1 MATVQSTHQFAEA
14 MTSQIQGLSSHDCE
28 LVIRQGPE
36 NARVAIGKE
45 KDRKPVDPP
54 PIIQLKISS
63 QVDVAQNYLQ
73 SPYFFMSCSL
83 LPESDLAQLPTATG
97 SLGSTLAGTLVSSLH
112 RLKDTDNYD
121 GAFFV
126 FGDLS
131 VKHEGR
137 FRLQFTLYE
146 MRQHECAYIK
156 SITSDPFPVHSTKN
170 FQGMSESTFLTRSFS
185 DQGVRL
191 RLRKE
196 PRTLLRKRGPAHD
209 DYEPRHYRQGN
220 RQQSTGGDRHSQAPA
235 ESQEPPRRDHNDQ
248 GDYTEAQ
255 SSWGQRP
262 TPTRHYSQHSATS
275 FPDST
280 AGSYDDYQTLK
291 RPRTGSEQSQS
302 SSAFGAQVHPSPL
315 NTTAFV
321 SRPFPESQQP
331 GFNQYTSAQPPA
343 YGSYTYTQSPQSA
356 TSSRPSYFP
365 DRVGPQAGSTG
376 TSSPF
381 DSSLARSPLDGQFP
395 PQQQA
400 LRYNTQLPFEIAQ
413 PMSLAPRLDSIQQIS
428 LGPMPSGYPATNY
441 GMPPPIARMSNNPV
455 YPSFSAAPVIG
466 RRESYQAYSSS
477 GPNPNM
483 SAGNNIG
490 SGLYSQ
496 G

>member
-1 MATVQSTHQFAEA
+1 MSTVQSSHQFAEA
-14 MTSQIQGLSSHDCE
+14 MTSQIQGLSSHHCE
-28 LVIRQGPE
+28 LIVRQGPE

-54 PIIQLKISS
+54 PIIQLKISP
-63 QVDVAQNYLQ
+63 QVDAAQNFLQ

-83 LPESDLAQLPTATG
+83 LPESDHAQLPTAAG

-146 MRQHECAYIK
+146 MRGDACSYIK
-156 SITSDPFPVHSTKN
+156 SVTSQSFPVHSTKN
-170 FQGMSESTFLTRSFS
+170 FPGMSESTFLTRSFS

-220 RQQSTGGDRHSQAPA
+220 RQQSTGGDRQSQAPS
-235 ESQEPPRRDHNDQ
+235 ESQEPARRDHNDQ

-255 SSWGQRP
+255 TSWSHRP
-262 TPTRHYSQHSATS
+262 NPPSRHYSQHSTTS
-275 FPDST
+275 FTDASSH
-280 AGSYDDYQTLK
+280 SYDDYQISK
-291 RPRTGSEQSQS
+291 RPRTGSDQSQS
-302 SSAFGAQVHPSPL
+302 SSAFGVQVHPSTL
-315 NTTAFV
+315 DTTLV
-321 SRPFPESQQP
+321 SRPFADSQQA
-331 GFNQYTSAQPPA
+331 GFNQYAAAQPPA
-343 YGSYTYTQSPQSA
+343 YGTYNYTQSPQSA
-356 TSSRPSYFP
+356 TSSRPSYFT
-365 DRVGPQAGSTG
+365 DRVGPQTGSTG
-376 TSSPF
+376 TPSPF
-381 DSSLARSPLDGQFP
+381 DSSLTRSPLDGHFP
-395 PQQQA
+395 TQSQA
-400 LRYNTQLPFEIAQ
+400 VRYNTQLPFGIPQ
-413 PMSLAPRLDSIQQIS
+413 PLSLAPRADSIQQIS
-428 LGPMPSGYPATNY
+428 LGPMSPGYAATNY
-441 GMPPPIARMSNNPV
+441 GMPPPISRMGSNPV
-455 YPSFSAAPVIG
+455 YPSFSAPANIG
-466 RRESYQAYSSS
+466 RREPYQAFSSPGS
-477 GPNPNM
+477 NPNM

>member
-1 MATVQSTHQFAEA
+1 
-14 MTSQIQGLSSHDCE
+14 
-28 LVIRQGPE
+28 
-36 NARVAIGKE
+36 
-45 KDRKPVDPP
+45 
-54 PIIQLKISS
+54 
-63 QVDVAQNYLQ
+63 
-73 SPYFFMSCSL
+73 MSCSL
-83 LPESDLAQLPTATG
+83 LPESDHAQLPNTAG

-112 RLKDTDNYD
+112 RLKDTDNID

-146 MRQHECAYIK
+146 MRRDECAYIK
-156 SITSDPFPVHSTKN
+156 SISSQSFQVHSTKT
-170 FQGMSESTFLTRSFS
+170 FPGMAESTFLTRSFS

-220 RQQSTGGDRHSQAPA
+220 RQQSTGGGGQI
-235 ESQEPPRRDHNDQ
+235 QPPSETHEQLRRDQNDQ

-255 SSWGQRP
+255 ASWAQRP
-262 TPTRHYSQHSATS
+262 APTRHYSQHSTTS

-280 AGSYDDYQTLK
+280 SQSYDDYQTSK
-291 RPRTGSEQSQS
+291 RPRTGSDQSQAS
-302 SSAFGAQVHPSPL
+302 PAFGAQVQPNPL
-315 NTTAFV
+315 NTTALV
-321 SRPFPESQQP
+321 SRPYPGDSQQP
-331 GFNQYTSAQPPA
+331 GFNQYVSAQPPA

-356 TSSRPSYFP
+356 TSSRPSYFA
-365 DRVGPQAGSTG
+365 DRAATQGGSTG

-381 DSSLARSPLDGQFP
+381 DSGLTRSPQDGHFP
-395 PQQQA
+395 PQPQA
-400 LRYNTQLPFEIAQ
+400 MRYNTQLPFEFPQ
-413 PMSLAPRLDSIQQIS
+413 PLSLAPRVDSTQQIS
-428 LGPMPSGYPATNY
+428 LGPMSPGYPATNY
-441 GMPPPIARMSNNPV
+441 GMPPPITRINSNPV
-455 YPSFSAAPVIG
+455 YPGFSAPPNIG
-466 RRESYQAYSSS
+466 RREPYQAYSSAGS
-477 GPNPNM
+477 NPNM